1 MTKTI
6 LVAIDVTEDA
16 SWQVALPEAV
26 KLAKLNEA
34 ALHVLY
40 VVPSYGSVLV
50 EDALPKGFAKT
61 ALAHALEQLS
71 ALVAREVPAERGAK
85 LHVRHGTVHTEI
97 LETITEVGADLVV
110 MASHAPDRVREFL
123 VGSQADRV
131 VRRSPVSVLVVRA

>member
-6 LVAIDVTEDA
+6 LVAVDIAEDA
-16 SWQVALPEAV
+16 SWQIALPEAV
-26 KLAKLNEA
+26 KLAKLNDA

-61 ALAHALEQLS
+61 ALAHGLERLS
-71 ALVAREVPAERGAK
+71 ALVAGEVPADLAPK
-85 LHVRHGTVHTEI
+85 LHVRHGTVHSEI
-97 LETITEVGADLVV
+97 LETIAEVGADLVV
-110 MASHAPDRVREFL
+110 MASHAPHRVREFL
-123 VGSQADRV
+123 VGSEADRV